1 MSDSFLS
8 PFALVVCLTLVSCE
22 GATYLNHHLTNH
34 TADTLQV
41 GYRSDESASGWQVD
55 TVWTLAPGE
64 THVHYAV
71 DFWGKCHDCTP
82 YEVLPYG
89 PIARSRWTSSI
100 LPSGKCMWTKGFRG
114 FALTSSSTSYLPTLS
129 DPILLNSI
137 S

>member
-1 MSDSFLS
+1 MNDSFLL
-8 PFALVVCLTLVSCE
+8 PVAVLACFLLASCE
-22 GATYLNHHLTNH
+22 GATYLNHHLTNA

-41 GYRSDESASGWQVD
+41 GYQSDESASGWQVD

-89 PIARSRWTSSI
+89 IDSMWVNNRTLTVDLLDSSLWEVHVEEGLSWI
-100 LPSGKCMWTKGFRG
+100 CFDQQLDLVPSLFE
-114 FALTSSSTSYLPTLS
+114 
-129 DPILLNSI
+129 
-137 S
+137 

>member
-1 MSDSFLS
+1 MSDFCL
-8 PFALVVCLTLVSCE
+8 PAGALVVCLSLASCE
-22 GATYLNHHLTNH
+22 GATYLNHQLTNT

-64 THVHYAV
+64 AHVHYAV

-89 PIARSRWTSSI
+89 IDSMWVANRTLKVDLLDSALWKGHVDEGLSWIRFDQQ
-100 LPSGKCMWTKGFRG
+100 LDLVPSHFE
-114 FALTSSSTSYLPTLS
+114 
-129 DPILLNSI
+129 
-137 S
+137 

>member
-1 MSDSFLS
+1 MSECSSWLV
-8 PFALVVCLTLVSCE
+8 ALLACLLLVSCE

-89 PIARSRWTSSI
+89 LDSLWAANRTLTVELLDSALWEVHVDEGLSWIRFDQQ
-100 LPSGKCMWTKGFRG
+100 LDLVPSHFE
-114 FALTSSSTSYLPTLS
+114 
-129 DPILLNSI
+129 
-137 S
+137 

>member
-1 MSDSFLS
+1 MSDFCL
-8 PFALVVCLTLVSCE
+8 PAGALVACLSLASCE
-22 GATYLNHHLTNH
+22 GATYLNHHLTNA
-34 TADTLQV
+34 TADTIQV

-89 PIARSRWTSSI
+89 IDSMWVANRTLTVDLLDSALWEVHVDEGLSWIRFDQQ
-100 LPSGKCMWTKGFRG
+100 LDLVPSHFE
-114 FALTSSSTSYLPTLS
+114 
-129 DPILLNSI
+129 
-137 S
+137 

>member
-1 MSDSFLS
+1 MSDFCL
-8 PFALVVCLTLVSCE
+8 PAVALVACLSLASCE
-22 GATYLNHHLTNH
+22 GATYLNHHLTNA
-34 TADTLQV
+34 TADTIQV

-89 PIARSRWTSSI
+89 IDSMWVANRTLTVDLLDSALWEVHVDEGLSWIRFDQQ
-100 LPSGKCMWTKGFRG
+100 LDLVPSHFE
-114 FALTSSSTSYLPTLS
+114 
-129 DPILLNSI
+129 
-137 S
+137 

>member
-8 PFALVVCLTLVSCE
+8 PFALIVCLSLASCE
-22 GATYLNHHLTNH
+22 GATYLNHQLTNA

-89 PIARSRWTSSI
+89 IDSMWVANRTLTVDLLDSVLWEVHVDEGLSWIRFDQQ
-100 LPSGKCMWTKGFRG
+100 LDLVPSHFE
-114 FALTSSSTSYLPTLS
+114 
-129 DPILLNSI
+129 
-137 S
+137 

>member
-89 PIARSRWTSSI
+89 LDSLWVANRTLTVDLLDSALWEVHVDEGLSWIRFDQQ
-100 LPSGKCMWTKGFRG
+100 LDLVPSHFE
-114 FALTSSSTSYLPTLS
+114 
-129 DPILLNSI
+129 
-137 S
+137 

>member
-1 MSDSFLS
+1 MSECSSWLV
-8 PFALVVCLTLVSCE
+8 ALLACLLLVSCE

-89 PIARSRWTSSI
+89 LDSLWVDNRTLTVDLLDSVLWEVHVAEGLSWIRFDQH
-100 LPSGKCMWTKGFRG
+100 LDLVPSHFE
-114 FALTSSSTSYLPTLS
+114 
-129 DPILLNSI
+129 
-137 S
+137 

>member
-1 MSDSFLS
+1 MSDFCL
-8 PFALVVCLTLVSCE
+8 PAGALVACLSLASCE
-22 GATYLNHHLTNH
+22 GATYLNHHLTNA
-34 TADTLQV
+34 TADTIQV

-89 PIARSRWTSSI
+89 IDSMWVANRTLTVDLLDSALWEVHVDEGLSWLRFDQQ
-100 LPSGKCMWTKGFRG
+100 LNLVPSHFE
-114 FALTSSSTSYLPTLS
+114 
-129 DPILLNSI
+129 
-137 S
+137 

>member
-1 MSDSFLS
+1 MSECSSWLV
-8 PFALVVCLTLVSCE
+8 ALLACLLLVSCE

-89 PIARSRWTSSI
+89 LDSLWVANRTLTVELLDSALWEVHVDEGLSWIRFDQQ
-100 LPSGKCMWTKGFRG
+100 LDLVPSHFE
-114 FALTSSSTSYLPTLS
+114 
-129 DPILLNSI
+129 
-137 S
+137 

>member
-1 MSDSFLS
+1 MSDFCR
-8 PFALVVCLTLVSCE
+8 PAVALVACLSLASCE
-22 GATYLNHHLTNH
+22 GATYLNHHLTNA
-34 TADTLQV
+34 TADTIQV

-89 PIARSRWTSSI
+89 IDSMWVANRTLTVDLLDSALWEVHVDEGLSWIRFDQQ
-100 LPSGKCMWTKGFRG
+100 LDLVPSHFE
-114 FALTSSSTSYLPTLS
+114 
-129 DPILLNSI
+129 
-137 S
+137 

>member
-1 MSDSFLS
+1 MSDFCL
-8 PFALVVCLTLVSCE
+8 PAVALIVCLSLASCE
-22 GATYLNHHLTNH
+22 GATYLNHHLTNA

-71 DFWGKCHDCTP
+71 DFWGKCYDCTP

-89 PIARSRWTSSI
+89 IDSMWVANRTLTVDLLDSVLWEVHVDEGLSWIRFDQQLNL
-100 LPSGKCMWTKGFRG
+100 LPSH
-114 FALTSSSTSYLPTLS
+114 SE
-129 DPILLNSI
+129 
-137 S
+137 

>member
-1 MSDSFLS
+1 MSDSSLS
-8 PFALVVCLTLVSCE
+8 PVALIACLVLTSCE
-22 GATYLNHHLTNH
+22 GATYLNHHLTNA

-89 PIARSRWTSSI
+89 IDSMWVANRTLTVSLLDSSFWEPHVDEGLSWI
-100 LPSGKCMWTKGFRG
+100 RFDQHLDLVPSHFE
-114 FALTSSSTSYLPTLS
+114 
-129 DPILLNSI
+129 
-137 S
+137 

>member
-1 MSDSFLS
+1 MSECSSWLV
-8 PFALVVCLTLVSCE
+8 ALLACLWLVSCE

-41 GYRSDESASGWQVD
+41 GYRSDESTSGWQVD

-89 PIARSRWTSSI
+89 LDSLWVANRTLTVELLDSALWEVHVDEGLSWIRFDQQ
-100 LPSGKCMWTKGFRG
+100 LDLVPSHFE
-114 FALTSSSTSYLPTLS
+114 
-129 DPILLNSI
+129 
-137 S
+137 

>member
-1 MSDSFLS
+1 ML
-8 PFALVVCLTLVSCE
+8 ACLLLVSCE

-89 PIARSRWTSSI
+89 LDSLWAANRTLTVELLDSALWEVHVDEGLSWIRFDQQ
-100 LPSGKCMWTKGFRG
+100 LDLVPSHFE
-114 FALTSSSTSYLPTLS
+114 
-129 DPILLNSI
+129 
-137 S
+137 

>member
-1 MSDSFLS
+1 MSDFCL
-8 PFALVVCLTLVSCE
+8 PTVALIVCVVLASCE
-22 GATYLNHHLTNH
+22 GATYLNHHLTNA

-41 GYRSDESASGWQVD
+41 GYRSDESVSGWQVD

-89 PIARSRWTSSI
+89 IDS
-100 LPSGKCMWTKGFRG
+100 MWVANRTLTVDLLDS
-114 FALTSSSTSYLPTLS
+114 ALWEVHVDEGLS
-129 DPILLNSI
+129 WIRFDQHLDLVLSHFE
-137 S
+137 